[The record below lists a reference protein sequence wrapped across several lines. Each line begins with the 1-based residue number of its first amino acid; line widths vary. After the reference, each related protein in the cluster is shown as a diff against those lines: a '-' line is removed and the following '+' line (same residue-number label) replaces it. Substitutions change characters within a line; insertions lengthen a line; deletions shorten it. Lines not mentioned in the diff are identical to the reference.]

1 VEEDLFVGGAVGVG
15 HFAVEEG
22 GDFAAGVSCAA
33 LAEGE
38 EGAPG
43 AVFLFEAAL
52 LAAPPAEEGGEPF
65 ERCRRLHPEAAEA
78 GEGAEE
84 AAGRA
89 PLRAEAEAGDF
100 EGGFGVEGE
109 LGHGISFGG

>member
-1 VEEDLFVGGAVGVG
+1 MEEDLFVGGAVGVG
-15 HFAVEEG
+15 HGVVEEG
-22 GDFAAGVSCAA
+22 GDFAAGVAGAA

-43 AVFLFEAAL
+43 AVFLFEAVF
-52 LAAPPAEEGGEPF
+52 LAAPPAEEGGQSF
-65 ERCRRLHPEAAEA
+65 ERGGRFHAEAAEA

-84 AAGRA
+84 AAGGT

-109 LGHGISFGG
+109 LGHGISFEG